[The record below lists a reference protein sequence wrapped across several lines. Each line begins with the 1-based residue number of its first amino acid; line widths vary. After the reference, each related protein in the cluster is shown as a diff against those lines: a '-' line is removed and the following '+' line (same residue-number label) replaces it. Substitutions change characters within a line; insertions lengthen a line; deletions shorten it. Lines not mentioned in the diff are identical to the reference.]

1 MAEIGDIKRFSH
13 KGATRTTK
21 RGSAELRRTLY
32 MVAEVLLKT
41 KLKDDP
47 VYMFLS
53 KKRAE
58 GKPYFVHMTAT
69 ANKFLRVYYSKVNE
83 YLDSIEEK

>member
-1 MAEIGDIKRFSH
+1 MR
-13 KGATRTTK
+13 
-21 RGSAELRRTLY
+21 ELTL
-32 MVAEVLLKT
+32 ELIN
-41 KLKDDP
+41 P

-58 GKPYFVHMTAT
+58 EKPYFVYMMAI
-69 ANKFLRVYYSKVNE
+69 ANKFLRVYYGKVNE